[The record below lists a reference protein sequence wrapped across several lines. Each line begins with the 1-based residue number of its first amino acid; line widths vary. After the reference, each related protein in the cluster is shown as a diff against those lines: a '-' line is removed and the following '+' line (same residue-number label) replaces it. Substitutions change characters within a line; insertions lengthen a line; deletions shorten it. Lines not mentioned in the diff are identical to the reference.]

1 MKAILT
7 ATAILAAA
15 PAMADHAITANVC
28 MSIEGNTQCLE
39 LTHPARF
46 PDDEQC
52 EAALPG
58 AYHGLLQALMERG
71 LAPYVQTIDI
81 GCAPVDVGA

>member
-7 ATAILAAA
+7 AAAMAAA
-15 PAMADHAITANVC
+15 SPAVAEYGITANVC
-28 MSIEGNTQCLE
+28 LDIQGNSECLD

-46 PDDEQC
+46 PVEDECQ
-52 EAALPG
+52 AALPG

-71 LAPYVQTIDI
+71 LAPYVQTVDI
-81 GCAPVDVGA
+81 TCTPIGVGA